1 MIKFRHLIWMMIATA
16 GLMLSVSQSFAQ
28 QPDVG
33 DQPGLLPD
41 DSAELDPEYRKQMVF
56 YRTTEAPGTIII
68 STAERHLYLIQGNGR
83 ALRYGIGV
91 GREGFQWQ
99 GLLNISRKAEWPDW
113 TPPPEMIARQ
123 PYLPRFM
130 AGGPGNPLGAR
141 AMYLGSTVYRI
152 HGTNRPDTIG
162 TAVSSGCFRLVNAD
176 VTDLYERVPAGTK
189 AGALQNRKVDIL
201 SRNSTWS
208 MSRETSYD
216 LYFPAVAYY
225 DGEGFMVPRAR
236 KIDSALD
243 LTNSKVCVQAET
255 TTQLNLADYF
265 RANNMKYQEMKFAK
279 LDEVIKA
286 YDSGQCDT
294 LTADV
299 SQLYALRLNLGKPG
313 DHIILP
319 DVISKEPLAPV
330 VRQRDDDWMMIVKWT
345 LYAMINAEE
354 LGVTSKNIDEALKSR
369 KPDVMRLVGTEGT
382 YGEDLG
388 VTKDW
393 AARIIRRV
401 GNYGEIY
408 DRNIG
413 AESKLKIPRGL
424 NQLWSAGG
432 IQYAPP
438 IR

>member
-1 MIKFRHLIWMMIATA
+1 MKWTFRGGLLIGLAVAVAVAATA
-16 GLMLSVSQSFAQ
+16 IAYERYDTRTLKRTLRRGEVLCGVNAGL
-28 QPDVG
+28 
-33 DQPGLLPD
+33 PGFSIPD
-41 DSAELDPEYRKQMVF
+41 DKGNWTGFDVDFCRAVAAAIFDDPKKARFVPLDASERFKELQ
-56 YRTTEAPGTIII
+56 
-68 STAERHLYLIQGNGR
+68 S
-83 ALRYGIGV
+83 
-91 GREGFQWQ
+91 
-99 GLLNISRKAEWPDW
+99 
-113 TPPPEMIARQ
+113 
-123 PYLPRFM
+123 
-130 AGGPGNPLGAR
+130 
-141 AMYLGSTVYRI
+141 
-152 HGTNRPDTIG
+152 
-162 TAVSSGCFRLVNAD
+162 
-176 VTDLYERVPAGTK
+176 
-189 AGALQNRKVDIL
+189 RKVDIL

-225 DGEGFMVPRAR
+225 DGEGFMLPRAR
-236 KIDSALD
+236 NIDSALD
-243 LTNSKVCVQAET
+243 LNGSKVCVQSET

-265 RANNMKYQEMKFAK
+265 RANNMKHQEMKFAK

-294 LTADV
+294 FTADV

-313 DHIILP
+313 DHVILP

-354 LGVTSKNIDEALKSR
+354 LGITSKNIDEALKSK
-369 KPDVMRLVGTEGT
+369 KPDVMRLVGTEGA
-382 YGEDLG
+382 YGEALG
-388 VTKDW
+388 LTRDW
-393 AARIIRRV
+393 AVRIIRHV

-408 DRNIG
+408 ERNVG
-413 AESKLKIPRGL
+413 SGSKLKIPRGL